1 MEEELMDEE
10 IKEELK
16 DYKSLVIL
24 LDLKTI
30 VDLIDK
36 EVNVDSDIETT
47 KILLEKL
54 IYMASHP
61 YKDNDAQAIRDCI
74 EKLGITDHRLQESLE
89 AKLFLLTYTMVSN
102 GVTNIKLLGY
112 EYPDV
117 KYSLPL
123 SSFKDIEIKYNE
135 GSLKGWFAFIH
146 TSVDQ
151 LVIEG

>member
-10 IKEELK
+10 IKEEMK

-47 KILLEKL
+47 KILLEHL

-61 YKDNDAQAIRDCI
+61 YKDDDAQAIRDCI

-102 GVTNIKLLGY
+102 GVTGIKLLGN

-123 SSFKDIEIKYNE
+123 SAFKDIEVKYNE
-135 GSLKGWFAFIH
+135 GALKGWIAFIH
-146 TSVDQ
+146 TTLDQ

>member
-1 MEEELMDEE
+1 MEEELMEEE
-10 IKEELK
+10 IK

-30 VDLIDK
+30 IDVIDK

-47 KILLEKL
+47 KILLEHL

-61 YKDNDAQAIRDCI
+61 YKDDDAQVIRDCI
-74 EKLGITDHRLQESLE
+74 EKLGITDHRMQESLE

-102 GVTNIKLLGY
+102 GVTGIKLLGN

-123 SSFKDIEIKYNE
+123 YAFKDIEVKYNE
-135 GSLKGWFAFIH
+135 GALKGWIAFIH
-146 TSVDQ
+146 TTLDQ

>member
-1 MEEELMDEE
+1 MEEE
-10 IKEELK
+10 IKEEPK

-47 KILLEKL
+47 KILLDKL

-61 YKDNDAQAIRDCI
+61 YKDDDAQVIRNCI

-123 SSFKDIEIKYNE
+123 SAFKDIEVKYNE
-135 GSLKGWFAFIH
+135 GALKGWFAFIH
-146 TSVDQ
+146 TTLDQ

>member
-1 MEEELMDEE
+1 MEEELMEEE
-10 IKEELK
+10 IK

-30 VDLIDK
+30 IDLIDK

-47 KILLEKL
+47 KILLEHL

-61 YKDNDAQAIRDCI
+61 YHDDDAQAIRDCI

-89 AKLFLLTYTMVSN
+89 GKLVLLVEALVGSGITGIV
-102 GVTNIKLLGY
+102 LLGY
-112 EYPDV
+112 EQPNV
-117 KYSLPL
+117 KYCLPL
-123 SSFKDIEIKYNE
+123 SAFKDIEVKYNE
-135 GSLKGWFAFIH
+135 GALKGWFAFIH
-146 TSVDQ
+146 TSIDQ

>member
-1 MEEELMDEE
+1 MEEE
-10 IKEELK
+10 IKEEPK

-61 YKDNDAQAIRDCI
+61 YKDDDAQVIRNCI

-123 SSFKDIEIKYNE
+123 SAFKDIEVKYNE
-135 GSLKGWFAFIH
+135 GALKGWFAFIH
-146 TSVDQ
+146 TTLDQ

>member
-1 MEEELMDEE
+1 MEEELMEEE
-10 IKEELK
+10 IK

-30 VDLIDK
+30 IDVIDK

-47 KILLEKL
+47 KILLEHL

-61 YKDNDAQAIRDCI
+61 YKDDDAQVIRDCI

-102 GVTNIKLLGY
+102 GVTNIKLLGN

-123 SSFKDIEIKYNE
+123 SAFKDIEIKHNE

>member
-47 KILLEKL
+47 KILLEHL

-61 YKDNDAQAIRDCI
+61 YKDDDAKVIRDCI
-74 EKLGITDHRLQESLE
+74 EKLGITDHRMQESLE

-123 SSFKDIEIKYNE
+123 SAFKDIEIKHNE

-146 TSVDQ
+146 TSIDQ

>member
-1 MEEELMDEE
+1 MEEELMD
-10 IKEELK
+10 EELK

-30 VDLIDK
+30 IDVIDK

-47 KILLEKL
+47 KILLEHL

-61 YKDNDAQAIRDCI
+61 YKDDDAQVIRDCI

-102 GVTNIKLLGY
+102 GVTGIKLLGN

-123 SSFKDIEIKYNE
+123 SAFKDIEVKYNE
-135 GSLKGWFAFIH
+135 GALKGWFAFIH
-146 TSVDQ
+146 TTLDQ

>member
-10 IKEELK
+10 IKEEMK

-47 KILLEKL
+47 KILLDKL

-61 YKDNDAQAIRDCI
+61 YHDDDALVIRDCI

-123 SSFKDIEIKYNE
+123 SAFKDIEIKYNE
-135 GSLKGWFAFIH
+135 GALKGWFAFIH
-146 TSVDQ
+146 TTLDQ

>member
-1 MEEELMDEE
+1 MEELTE
-10 IKEELK
+10 EELK

-30 VDLIDK
+30 IDLIDK

-47 KILLEKL
+47 KILLEHL

-61 YKDNDAQAIRDCI
+61 YKDDDAQAIRDCI

-112 EYPDV
+112 EYHDV

-123 SSFKDIEIKYNE
+123 SAFKDIEVKYNE
-135 GSLKGWFAFIH
+135 GALKGWIAFIH
-146 TSVDQ
+146 TTLDQ

>member
-10 IKEELK
+10 IK

-47 KILLEKL
+47 KILLEHL

-61 YKDNDAQAIRDCI
+61 YKDDDAQAIRDCI
-74 EKLGITDHRLQESLE
+74 EKLGITDHRMQESLE

-123 SSFKDIEIKYNE
+123 SAFKDIEIKHNE

-146 TSVDQ
+146 TSIDQ

>member
-1 MEEELMDEE
+1 MEEELMEEE
-10 IKEELK
+10 IK

-30 VDLIDK
+30 IDLIDQ

-47 KILLEKL
+47 KILLDKL

-61 YKDNDAQAIRDCI
+61 YKDDDALVIRDCI
-74 EKLGITDHRLQESLE
+74 EKLGITDHRMQESLE

-123 SSFKDIEIKYNE
+123 SAFKDIEIKYNE